1 MRTPSDGDK
10 HSEMY
15 LVSQMLL
22 GEFDAT
28 YNNRNIKYVFGVI
41 ESRRMRW
48 EGHVARMGR
57 EEV

>member
-10 HSEMY
+10 CSKMY
-15 LVSQMLL
+15 LVSQTLL

-28 YNNRNIKYVFGVI
+28 YNSRNIKNVFGVI
-41 ESRRMRW
+41 NSRRMRRK
-48 EGHVARMGR
+48 GHVARMVK

>member
-10 HSEMY
+10 RSKMN
-15 LVSQMLL
+15 LVSQTLL

-28 YNNRNIKYVFGVI
+28 YNSCNIKDVFGVI
-41 ESRRMRW
+41 KPRRMSW
-48 EGHVARMGR
+48 EGHVACMGR

>member
-10 HSEMY
+10 RSKMY
-15 LVSQMLL
+15 LISQTLL

-28 YNNRNIKYVFGVI
+28 SNSRNIKNVFGVI
-41 ESRRMRW
+41 KSRRMRW
-48 EGHVARMGR
+48 EGHVARIGR

>member
-10 HSEMY
+10 LSKMN
-15 LVSQMLL
+15 LVSQTLL

-28 YNNRNIKYVFGVI
+28 YNSCNIKNLFGVI
-41 ESRRMRW
+41 KSRRMKW